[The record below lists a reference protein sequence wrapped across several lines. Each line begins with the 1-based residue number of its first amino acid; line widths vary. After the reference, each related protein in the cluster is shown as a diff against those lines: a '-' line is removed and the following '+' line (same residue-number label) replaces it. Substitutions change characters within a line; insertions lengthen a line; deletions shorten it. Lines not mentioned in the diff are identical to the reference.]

1 MPVDDRTA
9 RAASGALL
17 SARSVT
23 RGALLAGLLT
33 LVLVACAGAPA
44 SPAPTAVDLPTAAP
58 PVTVSIDDLAGRLV
72 DLDGQTV
79 QTTGYI
85 LIRGGRDEFCGVLL
99 ESYPPQCGGP
109 TFRLLGQM
117 AADVLDGLDRTNDTD
132 PIQAWWGLVTVTGRV
147 DAVGADGAPTI
158 TIDTIELA
166 PAP

>member
-1 MPVDDRTA
+1 MPFDAPIAD
-9 RAASGALL
+9 AASGALL
-17 SARSVT
+17 TARSVT

-33 LVLVACAGAPA
+33 VVLSACGGAPA
-44 SPAPTAVDLPTAAP
+44 SPSASAVDLPTTAP
-58 PVTVSIDDLAGRLV
+58 PVTLSIDDLAGRLA

-79 QTTGYI
+79 QTTGYL
-85 LIRGGRDEFCGVLL
+85 LIRGELDALCGGLL

-117 AADVLDGLDRTNDTD
+117 SADVLDGLDRTNDTD

-147 DAVGADGAPTI
+147 AAVGADGAPTI